1 MCTYQYMYM
10 YIYVHNTER
19 DRYIHMCVFY
29 MPLSQNIETMAPP
42 LRLVAELDNM
52 RGKMLQ
58 TCHRMGFVLTTGGPS
73 K

>member
-1 MCTYQYMYM
+1 M
-10 YIYVHNTER
+10 YITQRER
-19 DRYIHMCVFY
+19 DIKNIYIYTYVCVFY

>member
-1 MCTYQYMYM
+1 M
-10 YIYVHNTER
+10 YITER
-19 DRYIHMCVFY
+19 EIDIYICVCVFY

>member
-1 MCTYQYMYM
+1 MYM
-10 YIYVHNTER
+10 YKTQRER
-19 DRYIHMCVFY
+19 DIYIYTYVCVFY
-29 MPLSQNIETMAPP
+29 MLLSENIETLAPP